1 MFRLQEQQ
9 SKLSGDERIS
19 PAAPVTNI
27 TPSLWKCYW
36 VKIQSM
42 MLLSGFF
49 MLVGSLLHLAC
60 PVLLIY
66 IIKFVEDRPAKA
78 AIVSNGTQPQVC
90 IAFDVIIW
98 FLSFLCQVEK
108 HVKPAADC
116 SDCCVD
122 SVVYGCR
129 TVWIESQMHKS
140 ISWLI
145 IVCCA
150 KDYFRYFAI

>member
-90 IAFDVIIW
+90 IAFDVII
-98 FLSFLCQVEK
+98 
-108 HVKPAADC
+108 
-116 SDCCVD
+116 
-122 SVVYGCR
+122 
-129 TVWIESQMHKS
+129 
-140 ISWLI
+140 
-145 IVCCA
+145 
-150 KDYFRYFAI
+150 